1 MKKLKIL
8 EIFLLC
14 IKILLPI
21 LIVIPLGFFSYR
33 LVEGRMEDIANIG
46 NESYHS
52 GMGLYV
58 FASNI
63 VLLGANLVLS
73 LIGLSGWIISKKYK
87 SCPIQKKN
95 IVIFRCLTWGPLC
108 SQLLYILINLIV
120 LNVK

>member
-21 LIVIPLGFFSYR
+21 LILIPLVFFSYG
-33 LVEGRMEDIANIG
+33 LVEGRMRDIANIG
-46 NESYHS
+46 NEGYHS
-52 GMGLYV
+52 GIALYV
-58 FASNI
+58 YASNI
-63 VLLGANLVLS
+63 ILLGANLVLS
-73 LIGLSGWIISKKYK
+73 LIGLSGWIISKNI

-95 IVIFRCLTWGPLC
+95 IVIFRCLTWAPLC

-120 LNVK
+120 LNIK